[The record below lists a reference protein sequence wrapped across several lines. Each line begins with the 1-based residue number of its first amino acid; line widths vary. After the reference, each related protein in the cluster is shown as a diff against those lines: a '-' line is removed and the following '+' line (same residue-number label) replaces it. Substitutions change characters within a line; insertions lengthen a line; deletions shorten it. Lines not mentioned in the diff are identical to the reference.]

1 MTLALGVPIAIVV
14 LAFVLFGLII
24 TITRNYIKAAPNE
37 VVVLY
42 GRKRTIEVEGQKR
55 TIGYRTISGGAAFRW
70 PILENMQRLNLS
82 LIQVN
87 LRIENTPNIDGVL
100 VTVESVANIKISSE
114 RNMLDAAIE
123 RFLGKP
129 EQEIHKIITDILEGQ
144 LRQIIGTLTV
154 EEIVKER
161 EKISESM
168 LKNAAPDLNKIG
180 IHFDFPVINRISD
193 VQGYIE
199 ALGKKRTAEV
209 KRDAEIGTAE
219 AEREAMVKASTARR
233 EGEQAKLD
241 NDAKVAEAQRDLDLK
256 KAGYRA
262 QVATKEAEATQAGP
276 IATATWMQNVKE
288 EEAKVQEKEAL
299 RKEKELVATI
309 IKPAEAKREA
319 TIIEAEG
326 IKKASI
332 IKAEGDATANI
343 TTSDGQ
349 RKATINIAEA
359 EQIKLTAE
367 GEGKAAAEL
376 AVRKA
381 TGEGDAVAVKAKG
394 LAEGAAI
401 EAKGLAEGKAI
412 QAKVLAEAEGIL
424 KKNEAMETMSDAAK
438 MILIL
443 ERLPQIIEDA
453 GVAGEKIAAA
463 MFENIGK
470 GVAGID
476 NVTIVQTG
484 SQDGKGAIS
493 NFANNIPDIVFNL
506 IQKARAFGINLDDV
520 LKKIGIDPEK
530 LIGLKEPADKK
541 KIE

>member
-70 PILENMQRLNLS
+70 PILENLQRLNLS
-82 LIQVN
+82 LIQVP
-87 LRIENTPNIDGVL
+87 LKIDNTPNIDGVL

-161 EKISESM
+161 EKIAESM
-168 LKNAAPDLNKIG
+168 IKNAAPDLNKVG
-180 IHFDFPVINRISD
+180 IHFDVIVINRISD

-209 KRDAEIGTAE
+209 KRDAEIGTAQ

-233 EGEQAKLD
+233 EGEQAKLN
-241 NDAKVAEAQRDLDLK
+241 NDAQIAEAQRDLDLK
-256 KAGYRA
+256 KAGFRA
-262 QVATKEAEATQAGP
+262 QVATKEAEAEQAKP
-276 IATATWMQNVKE
+276 IATATWQQKVKE
-288 EEAKVQEKEAL
+288 EEAKVQEKEAV
-299 RKEKELVATI
+299 RREKELVATV

-326 IKKASI
+326 TKKASI

-359 EQIKLTAE
+359 EQVKLTAE

-401 EAKGLAEGKAI
+401 EAKGVAEGKAI

-424 KKNEAMETMSDAAK
+424 KKNEAMATMTDAAK
-438 MILIL
+438 LILIL
-443 ERLPQIIEDA
+443 ERLPQIIEEC
-453 GVAGEKIAAA
+453 GEAGEKIAAA

-484 SQDGKGAIS
+484 SPDGKGAIS
-493 NFANNIPDIVFNL
+493 NFAANIPDIVFNL
-506 IQKARAFGINLDDV
+506 IQKARALGINFDDV

-530 LIGLKEPADKK
+530 LIGLREPVVR
-541 KIE
+541 E